1 MAQCQKQCSAQGGVC
16 QVTGEKFCV
25 KYTSPMAKKKDHFR
39 NYDQPFQVRVT
50 KEQLDLFRKAA
61 KAERRTLSNWARYH
75 LEKIANRV
83 LKK

>member
-1 MAQCQKQCSAQGGVC
+1 MAGQN
-16 QVTGEKFCV
+16 FCGQ
-25 KYTSPMAKKKDHFR
+25 YTSPMAKKKDHDR
-39 NYDQPFQVRVT
+39 NFDHPLQVRVT

-61 KAERRTLSNWARYH
+61 EAEGRPLSNWARYH